1 MKNKEGEKC
10 NTIENESLIDDNQ
23 LQDALQKE
31 LAQMKYQN
39 DDDDSIL
46 NKSNDSISAFRNYA
60 HNQFTKLQVN
70 KVGIQETEEWK
81 NLISKNAKRQQML
94 KEMEEHIFQLKK
106 LTAMPQENQNNMS
119 IISDRSTI
127 NSNAKQQQ

>member
-1 MKNKEGEKC
+1 
-10 NTIENESLIDDNQ
+10 
-23 LQDALQKE
+23 
-31 LAQMKYQN
+31 MKYQN

-94 KEMEEHIFQLKK
+94 KEMEEHIYELKK
-106 LTAMPQENQNNMS
+106 LTAMPQENENNMS

-127 NSNAKQQQ
+127 NSNP